1 MIWARMLAYITG
13 TRLVKKFEGLEKARL
28 AGSTS
33 LFGLLGSQDEFLD
46 PTGSAPSFDSS
57 GAMIHDR
64 VRQEMRAVLSNSDSV
79 PFLGDSAAALLAE
92 ARQYYG
98 TASLNFDRVVQDGST
113 VILLTWRGD
122 WANDA
127 LALLL
132 SSIGLTSWNK
142 GIVVRVKST
151 STSDLREALVRIAT
165 MEIPDPAELRLNLAT
180 LLQEKWSMDFE
191 GARRSAAELANA
203 AASS

>member
-1 MIWARMLAYITG
+1 
-13 TRLVKKFEGLEKARL
+13 
-28 AGSTS
+28 
-33 LFGLLGSQDEFLD
+33 
-46 PTGSAPSFDSS
+46 
-57 GAMIHDR
+57 MIHDR